1 MKLFEL
7 TATLGLDTSGF
18 ESGIA
23 QAGNQ
28 MQSLGDKLNAK
39 TVAIGTA
46 VGSLATDAVK
56 TAAKSAVQLAKQAV
70 EASAEVSA
78 ENAQFAATFGDMA
91 NAAEEAYGKI
101 GKETNILTTRLRAT
115 GTKGFAQLTGAGV
128 SASEALDTSAQMLQ
142 LSADAA
148 AYYDITLEAAD
159 ERIRSFMRGNT
170 EAGDAIGLFTSETQR
185 NTRAMELYKK
195 KWAQLTE
202 AQRQN
207 LMLNVAQE
215 IYEQSGV
222 IGQAAREGHEWLN
235 VTQNLSESWRQT
247 LANLGE
253 PLKNALIPGIEKV
266 TELLNSSETQE
277 KIGQIGAAVGE
288 FATEAL
294 SALIDGLDWCVD
306 NQGQVE
312 STLSAIGDGL
322 AVIAAI
328 SFPKITALVAGLNAL
343 GVINLTGQTYN
354 EQGELVTESGETKKT
369 LQYYAKKAADYA
381 NANSGGNIE
390 NDTVFG
396 TLLKQTVPN
405 LVSLAKVGAN
415 EISAFVGGSYS
426 EELKDAEIGKI
437 KERAKKIDDALDT
450 GNWLWKNVNEIGIN
464 RGIAVDM
471 QAKAENSVKMAE
483 PIESLMAASEK
494 EKYGDKHTAALALA
508 SGDTTIERLNNWSF
522 NAVKKTVEQIVEAV
536 PQSVSNVMDFVFDA
550 SKYEGIRNVGNAYA
564 AEAKQQQA
572 LAQTTQTTI
581 TATEDLTSSTQELSE
596 ATASSTQTQS
606 RLASAMSAVAAEAKK
621 AGDAAE
627 AAGKAAEEAG
637 EKADETKGKA
647 DEAGESVEDALNPD
661 GEGISGLVS
670 SAISALQELQAQAEE
685 TAAKVS
691 AALNAEHGGIGGSF
705 GTAVKVTTGG
715 GGGAP
720 LVTAFGDTYNPL
732 ASLTRHATGLP
743 TVPFDGYLAMLH
755 RGEAILT
762 RREADSYR
770 SGREEKAK
778 DVTIVQNIQS
788 VPLRPSELAAQTRH
802 AFESL
807 RFSV

>member
-46 VGSLATDAVK
+46 VGSLVTDAVK

-328 SFPKITALVAGLNAL
+328 SFPKITALVAA
-343 GVINLTGQTYN
+343 LTGLGYINISGDQRDEN
-354 EQGELVTESGETKKT
+354 GRLILESGETKETFQSMINDAIKSLEGDGT
-369 LQYYAKKAADYA
+369 E
-381 NANSGGNIE
+381 SGE
-390 NDTVFG
+390 AER
-396 TLLKQTVPN
+396 KSA
-405 LVSLAKVGAN
+405 VSLWWEDIKASAVGATKSFVN
-415 EISAFVGGSYS
+415 ELGGWTGWWHYDENMNA
-426 EELKDAEIGKI
+426 EEL
-437 KERAKKIDDALDT
+437 
-450 GNWLWKNVNEIGIN
+450 
-464 RGIAVDM
+464 
-471 QAKAENSVKMAE
+471 AKAETRAKNINDAVARGDIFSVHAPEHGGSGGTVTNDSHGGRGGKIYELEFDGKGGKFEATVKE
-483 PIESLMAASEK
+483 TAQVTAATEKRAAALQAVDKELILSMIREK
-494 EKYGDKHTAALALA
+494 ENGISLAA
-508 SGDTTIERLNNWSF
+508 N
-522 NAVKKTVEQIVEAV
+522 
-536 PQSVSNVMDFVFDA
+536 
-550 SKYEGIRNVGNAYA
+550 YA
-564 AEAKQQQA
+564 ATVNQA
-572 LAQTTQTTI
+572 NAESVRAEKLN
-581 TATEDLTSSTQELSE
+581 AT
-596 ATASSTQTQS
+596 
-606 RLASAMSAVAAEAKK
+606 SAAAAETAKSL
-621 AGDAAE
+621 E
-627 AAGKAAEEAG
+627 EAGKAAEEAG

-670 SAISALQELQAQAEE
+670 SAISALQELQAQAKE
-685 TAAKVS
+685 TAANVS
-691 AALNAEHGGIGGSF
+691 AALNAEHGGSGGSF

-715 GGGAP
+715 GGGTP

-732 ASLTRHATGLP
+732 ASLTRHATGLT

-762 RREADSYR
+762 SQEADEYR

-778 DVTIVQNIQS
+778 DVTIVQHIHS

>member
-7 TATLGLDTSGF
+7 YATLGLDTSGF
-18 ESGIA
+18 SSGVE
-23 QAGNQ
+23 QAGSE
-28 MQSLGDKLNAK
+28 MQSLGDTLSAK

-46 VGSLATDAVK
+46 VGNLVTSAVK
-56 TAAKSAVQLAKQAV
+56 TAAKGAVQIAKQAV

-91 NAAEEAYGKI
+91 DAAEEAYGKI

-195 KWAQLTE
+195 KWSELTE

-235 VTQNLSESWRQT
+235 VTENLSESWRQT

-266 TELLNSSETQE
+266 TELLNSSEVQE

-294 SALIDGLDWCVD
+294 SALIDGLDWCID
-306 NQGQVE
+306 NQSQVE
-312 STLSAIGDGL
+312 STISAIATGL
-322 AVIAAI
+322 AGIAAI
-328 SFPKITALVAGLNAL
+328 SFPKISLLVAALNGL

-354 EQGELVTESGETKKT
+354 EEGQLVLSDGSTKHT
-369 LQYYAKKAADYA
+369 LREYAQDFVEYVNDEKDA
-381 NANSGGNIE
+381 NGASTAE
-390 NDTVFG
+390 DDTVLG
-396 TLLKQTVPN
+396 LLFKQTLPN
-405 LVSLAKVGAN
+405 AVSGAKIAAN
-415 EISAFVGGSYS
+415 EFIAFLGGTYN
-426 EELKDAEIGKI
+426 EELYATEKGKI
-437 KERAKKIDDALDT
+437 QERLKELTKAINRGD
-450 GNWLWKNVNEIGIN
+450 WLWKDANDIGVN
-464 RGIAVDM
+464 RAIAVDM
-471 QAKAENSVKMAE
+471 QEKDSKSVALTHEQTNALISDPEGFWASYKATGTFPNYGESEQTSTTKSKIKDTIQATAVEYDRAE
-483 PIESLMAASEK
+483 ALEKIDLALIQSMIAEK
-494 EKYGDKHTAALALA
+494 ENGVALAANYSATINQANAEALRA
-508 SGDTTIERLNNWSF
+508 EKMSDTSG
-522 NAVKKTVEQIVEAV
+522 A
-536 PQSVSNVMDFVFDA
+536 
-550 SKYEGIRNVGNAYA
+550 A
-564 AEAKQQQA
+564 AE
-572 LAQTTQTTI
+572 LAQKM
-581 TATEDLTSSTQELSE
+581 ED
-596 ATASSTQTQS
+596 AI
-606 RLASAMSAVAAEAKK
+606 K
-621 AGDAAE
+621 A
-627 AAGKAAEEAG
+627 
-637 EKADETKGKA
+637 A
-647 DEAGESVEDALNPD
+647 DEAGTKTEETKEIADEAGDSIEGALNPD
-661 GEGISGLVS
+661 GEGISALAAAAEGALVS
-670 SAISALQELQAQAEE
+670 LQAQAEA
-685 TAAKVS
+685 TAEAI
-691 AALNAEHGGIGGSF
+691 AAAFNTGSYS
-705 GTAVKVTTGG
+705 GSTTPQVVTGG
-715 GGGAP
+715 GSGGTP

-762 RREADSYR
+762 RREADAYR
-770 SGREEKAK
+770 SGREEKTK

-802 AFESL
+802 AFNSL

>member
-1 MKLFEL
+1 MKAFEL
-7 TATLGLDTSGF
+7 YATLSLDTSEFG
-18 ESGIA
+18 EGLN
-23 QAGNQ
+23 QAGKE
-28 MQSLGDKLNAK
+28 MKSLGDTLNAK

-46 VGSLATDAVK
+46 VGNLVTSAVK
-56 TAAKSAVQLAKQAV
+56 TAAKGAVQLAKQAV

-91 NAAEEAYGKI
+91 DAAEEAYGKI

-195 KWAQLTE
+195 KWAELTE

-235 VTQNLSESWRQT
+235 VTENLSESWRQT

-266 TELLNSSETQE
+266 TELLNSSEVQE
-277 KIGQIGAAVGE
+277 KIGQIGEAVGE
-288 FATEAL
+288 FATDAL

-312 STLSAIGDGL
+312 SAISAISTGL
-322 AVIAAI
+322 LALAAAK
-328 SFPKITALVAGLNAL
+328 FPGVTALITALSAL
-343 GVINLTGQTYN
+343 GYINISGDQRDEDGRLVLENGETKETFQSMVNDTIKSLTSDG
-354 EQGELVTESGETKKT
+354 TESGETERKSAAS
-369 LQYYAKKAADYA
+369 LWWEDIKASA
-381 NANSGGNIE
+381 
-390 NDTVFG
+390 
-396 TLLKQTVPN
+396 
-405 LVSLAKVGAN
+405 VGATK
-415 EISAFVGGSYS
+415 SFVNDLGGWTGWWHYDENMNA
-426 EELKDAEIGKI
+426 EEL
-437 KERAKKIDDALDT
+437 
-450 GNWLWKNVNEIGIN
+450 
-464 RGIAVDM
+464 
-471 QAKAENSVKMAE
+471 AKAETRAKNIKAAVARGDIFSVHAPEHGGSGGTFTDDLHGGGRGGKIYELEFGGSGGKFTAE
-483 PIESLMAASEK
+483 TTTAIAEATDKVTASVQELDMDYINAQIKEGNIARAAS
-494 EKYGDKHTAALALA
+494 
-508 SGDTTIERLNNWSF
+508 
-522 NAVKKTVEQIVEAV
+522 
-536 PQSVSNVMDFVFDA
+536 
-550 SKYEGIRNVGNAYA
+550 YA
-564 AEAKQQQA
+564 ATINQA
-572 LAQTTQTTI
+572 N
-581 TATEDLTSSTQELSE
+581 
-596 ATASSTQTQS
+596 
-606 RLASAMSAVAAEAKK
+606 AEAQH
-621 AGDAAE
+621 AGKLGETANVAE
-627 AAGKAAEEAG
+627 EVAKSMDDISKAAEEAG
-637 EKADETKGKA
+637 AKVEETKEIA
-647 DEAGESVEDALNPD
+647 DEAGAAVEDALNPE
-661 GEGISGLVS
+661 GEGISGQVG

-685 TAAKVS
+685 TAAAVS
-691 AALNAEHGGIGGSF
+691 AALNAEHGGSGGSF
-705 GTAVKVTTGG
+705 GAASKSTTAGG
-715 GGGAP
+715 SSGAP

-732 ASLTRHATGLP
+732 SSLTRHATGLP

-762 RREADSYR
+762 RREADAYR
-770 SGREEKAK
+770 SGREEKTK

-802 AFESL
+802 AFNSL

>member
-1 MKLFEL
+1 MKAFEL
-7 TATLGLDTSGF
+7 YATLSLDTSEFG
-18 ESGIA
+18 EGLN
-23 QAGNQ
+23 QAGKE
-28 MQSLGDKLNAK
+28 MKSLGDTLNAK

-46 VGSLATDAVK
+46 VGNLVTSAVK
-56 TAAKSAVQLAKQAV
+56 TAAKGAVQLAKQAV

-91 NAAEEAYGKI
+91 DAAEEAYGKI

-195 KWAQLTE
+195 KWAELTE

-235 VTQNLSESWRQT
+235 VTENLSESWRQT

-266 TELLNSSETQE
+266 TELLSSSEVQE
-277 KIGQIGAAVGE
+277 KIGQIGEAVGE
-288 FATEAL
+288 FATDAL

-306 NQGQVE
+306 NQDQVE
-312 STLSAIGDGL
+312 SAANGIGKGL
-322 AVIAAI
+322 LALAAI
-328 SFPKITALVAGLNAL
+328 KFPGITALIATLNSL
-343 GVINLTGQTYN
+343 GVINLTGQSRSEN
-354 EQGELVTESGETKKT
+354 GNLVTEDGTEHVT
-369 LQYYAKKAADYA
+369 L
-381 NANSGGNIE
+381 
-390 NDTVFG
+390 G
-396 TLLKQTVPN
+396 TLVKTAYNYVKNGSEKLQEKMDQ
-405 LVSLAKVGAN
+405 GY
-415 EISAFVGGSYS
+415 GGSMIDNFLNDFGNSAGSVYKILKNELWGFLGIGYDPDLLGEEIQNLNENWDKLEDAYNRGAILEDKNYDLADS
-426 EELKDAEIGKI
+426 KRLTNPATAETLTGMSAPGVGLVLDTNKNLTPEELK
-437 KERAKKIDDALDT
+437 R
-450 GNWLWKNVNEIGIN
+450 
-464 RGIAVDM
+464 
-471 QAKAENSVKMAE
+471 
-483 PIESLMAASEK
+483 IEL
-494 EKYGDKHTAALALA
+494 
-508 SGDTTIERLNNWSF
+508 LN
-522 NAVKKTVEQIVEAV
+522 K
-536 PQSVSNVMDFVFDA
+536 
-550 SKYEGIRNVGNAYA
+550 AYA
-564 AEAKQQQA
+564 E
-572 LAQTTQTTI
+572 TG
-581 TATEDLTSSTQELSE
+581 
-596 ATASSTQTQS
+596 STQTQFRETAKETAQETAQVTAATEKRATALQEVDNELILS
-606 RLASAMSAVAAEAKK
+606 MIREKENGIAIAANYAATINQANAESIRAEKLNATSAAAAETASKLEEIGK
-621 AGDAAE
+621 SAG
-627 AAGKAAEEAG
+627 EAG

-647 DEAGESVEDALNPD
+647 DEAGAAVEDALNPE
-661 GEGISGLVS
+661 GEGISGQVG

-685 TAAKVS
+685 TAAAVS
-691 AALNAEHGGIGGSF
+691 AALNAEHGGSGGSF
-705 GTAVKVTTGG
+705 GAASKSTTAGG
-715 GGGAP
+715 SSGAP

-732 ASLTRHATGLP
+732 SSLTRHATGLP

-762 RREADSYR
+762 RREADAYR
-770 SGREEKAK
+770 SGREEKTK

-802 AFESL
+802 AFNSL